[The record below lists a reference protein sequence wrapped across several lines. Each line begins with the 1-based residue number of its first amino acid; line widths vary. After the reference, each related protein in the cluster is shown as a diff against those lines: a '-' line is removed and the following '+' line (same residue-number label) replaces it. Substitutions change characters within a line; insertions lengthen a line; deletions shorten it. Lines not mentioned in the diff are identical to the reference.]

1 MAKLTNNNLDDPIT
15 TDACPSFSGGQRSS
29 GPPDQLA
36 KTEAAE
42 LLNVDIRDGTATTR
56 RGSATLGDP
65 LPSRIQGLCW
75 YDTPDAEYLV
85 AGSGG
90 LLFRWDENSWE
101 SFSTYAGADAD
112 AAVCF
117 AQLDDVLY
125 IADGTTPLSA
135 WDGTAL
141 TEVAA
146 PTGSLLITS
155 SNRLWMAGI
164 EEATD
169 ALCASAVLDGATWD
183 DTHLRL
189 RIGAGEG
196 DPITGLAGWDNH
208 QVVVFKRNSIYIVRA
223 DPART
228 SGEDAATS
236 LAHAEVTKI
245 SDTIGCVSHRS
256 IARVGSDLWFLSDG
270 GVFSIGRVLAQA
282 TRELKEAV
290 SGPVQDIIQRI
301 NWSAAHG
308 AAAVVWNN
316 RYLLSL
322 PLDGAT
328 APSALL
334 VYHAQRKAWSGLWIG
349 MEATAWSL
357 SKAAGQE
364 RLNFGRADGSVRRWL
379 DYSARANEVESTF
392 QDAGMN
398 IATRITTRA
407 MNLGE
412 AVCEKSG
419 LSVQAEFFESHAV
432 ASVAVRLNEEEPIPL
447 GSDFATSVGSL
458 VLPVVLPATLPGLGV
473 KRKAFGTQRLT
484 PFRSLQTVVN
494 SPAGKLS
501 LRAVFATGFVDT
513 MRLEE

>member
-1 MAKLTNNNLDDPIT
+1 MPKLNSNTLDDPIQ
-15 TDACPSFSGGQRSS
+15 TDACPGFAGGQCSS

-36 KTEAAE
+36 ATEAAE

-56 RGSATLGDP
+56 RGTVTLGER
-65 LPSRIQGLCW
+65 LGSRIQGLCW
-75 YDTPDAEYLV
+75 YDTHDVEYLV
-85 AGSGG
+85 ACSGG
-90 LLFRWDENSWE
+90 HLFRWDEHSWE
-101 SFSTYAGADAD
+101 SFSTFAGADAD
-112 AAVCF
+112 AAVSF

-125 IADGTTPLSA
+125 IADGATPLSA

-141 TEVAA
+141 TEVSA
-146 PTGSLLITS
+146 PAGALLMSS

-164 EEATD
+164 SEATD
-169 ALCASAVLDGATWD
+169 TLCASKVLDGSAWD
-183 DTHLRL
+183 DTNLRL

-196 DPITGLAGWDNH
+196 DPITGLAEWDDH
-208 QVVVFKRNSIYIVRA
+208 QIVVFKRNSIYIVRA
-223 DPART
+223 DPAKT
-228 SGEDAATS
+228 SGDDAATS

-245 SDTIGCVSHRS
+245 SDTIGCVAHRS

-301 NWSAAHG
+301 NWSATHT
-308 AAAVVWNN
+308 AAAVVWDH

-322 PLDGAT
+322 PLDGAVTPT
-328 APSALL
+328 AIL
-334 VYHAQRKAWSGLWIG
+334 VYHAQRKAWSGWWTGVDAIDW
-349 MEATAWSL
+349 AL
-357 SKAAGQE
+357 SKAAGHA

-379 DYSARANEVESTF
+379 DYTARANEVESTF
-392 QDAGMN
+392 QDAGVN
-398 IATRITTRA
+398 IPTRITTRA

-419 LSVQAEFFESHAV
+419 LSVQAEFFESQAM
-432 ASVAVRLNEEEPIPL
+432 AKVAVRLNEDEAIPL
-447 GSDFATSVGSL
+447 GSDFATSLGTL
-458 VLPVVLPATLPGLGV
+458 VLPVLLPATLPGLGV

-484 PFRSLQTVVN
+484 PFRSLQTVVS

-513 MRLEE
+513 VRLEE